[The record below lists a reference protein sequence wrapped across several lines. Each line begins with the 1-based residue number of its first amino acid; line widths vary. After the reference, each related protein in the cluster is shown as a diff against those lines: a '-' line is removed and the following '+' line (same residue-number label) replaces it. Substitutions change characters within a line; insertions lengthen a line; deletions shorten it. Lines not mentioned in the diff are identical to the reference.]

1 MTPLEIA
8 FWVCAGL
15 ILHTQ
20 VGYPLAIALA
30 ARLRPRRPAGRDG
43 WEPNVSLIVACH
55 DEAEAIGERVR
66 NALALDYPP
75 ERLELIV
82 ASDGSTDRTAE
93 LALEAAAGD
102 PRLKVLELDRGGK
115 VKAQNSAASGA
126 SGEVLAFSDANAT
139 WEPDALRR
147 LLATL
152 ADPEVGYVC
161 GQVLFSSPAGD
172 NQEGLYWRLE
182 NAVRASES
190 RAGSITAGNGA
201 IYALRA
207 SDYLRPDPRVSH
219 DLSLPFN
226 LVKRGRRAVYEP
238 EARASEAIVPDLDG
252 EFQRKRRMMGR
263 VWPLML
269 AGGMLDPRG
278 YSPLYTFQIAS
289 HRALRYA
296 SPFLHA
302 LAFGINVALV
312 ALDGGS
318 LYVVTLAAQL
328 ALLAA
333 ALLGRLVPARPLKL
347 ARYYLL
353 VTLAP
358 ALGLWDWL
366 LGRVGPTWEHAEGT
380 RG

>member
-1 MTPLEIA
+1 MTALEIS
-8 FWVCAGL
+8 FWFCIGL
-15 ILHTQ
+15 IVHTHLT
-20 VGYPLAIALA
+20 YPLAIALA
-30 ARLRPRRPAGRDG
+30 ARLRPRRGVGGDG
-43 WEPNVSLIVACH
+43 WEPSVSLIVACH
-55 DEAEAIGERVR
+55 DEAEAIAERVR
-66 NALALDYPP
+66 NALALDYPA

-82 ASDGSTDRTAE
+82 ASDGSADRTAE
-93 LALEAAAGD
+93 LAREAAEGD
-102 PRLKVLELDRGGK
+102 PRVRVLELERGGK
-115 VKAQNSAASGA
+115 VQAQNSAASGA
-126 SGEVLAFSDANAT
+126 SGEVLAFSDANAS
-139 WEPDALRR
+139 WEPGALRR
-147 LLATL
+147 LVATL

-161 GQVLFSSPAGD
+161 GQVSFSSPAGD

-182 NAVRASES
+182 NAVRAAES

-219 DLSLPFN
+219 DLALPFN

-238 EARASEAIVPDLDG
+238 EARASEAMVPDLDG

-269 AGGMLDPRG
+269 GGGMLDPRG
-278 YSPLYTFQIAS
+278 YSPLYAFQIAS

-302 LAFGINVALV
+302 AALGLNVAVV

-318 LYVVTLAAQL
+318 LYVITLVAQL
-328 ALLAA
+328 ALLGA
-333 ALLGRLVPARPLKL
+333 ALLGRLVPARPLQV

-366 LGRVGPTWEHAEGT
+366 RGRVGPTWEHAEGT